1 MNKKRIGLP
10 LASSTW
16 GDEEV
21 SSILR
26 VVQSNRYTMGAET
39 LAFEEEFAAL
49 IGSRYAVMFNSG
61 SSANLALIAA
71 SVYKNPPL
79 IPRDSTVIVPAVSW
93 STTFYPVNQLGLKLS
108 FVDIDALTL
117 NIDTSKIEERITSST
132 SAIFAVNLLG
142 NPADWIALQQLS
154 EKYGLV
160 LLEDN
165 CESLG
170 ASLNN
175 QQTGTF
181 GQGGTFS
188 TFFSH
193 HISTMEGG
201 LVATNDSA
209 LNDAL
214 RSIRAHGWT
223 RDLQEENSVF
233 PKTGNDWEDLFR
245 FVLPGYNLRPLE
257 MEAAI
262 GREQIRKLPN
272 FVNQRRRNADLIV
285 KQKNS
290 FPNIQMQVENGNSSW
305 FGFSFVLNG
314 NLTGRRR
321 ELIQEL
327 DAAGI
332 ESRPI
337 VGGNF
342 TKNPVMKHLDYE
354 TLPDLFVADH
364 IHANGFFV
372 GNHHYDLTLE
382 LEHLVEILT
391 NFERKYT

>member
-1 MNKKRIGLP
+1 
-10 LASSTW
+10 
-16 GDEEV
+16 
-21 SSILR
+21 
-26 VVQSNRYTMGAET
+26 
-39 LAFEEEFAAL
+39 
-49 IGSRYAVMFNSG
+49 
-61 SSANLALIAA
+61 
-71 SVYKNPPL
+71 
-79 IPRDSTVIVPAVSW
+79 
-93 STTFYPVNQLGLKLS
+93 VNQLGLKLS
-108 FVDIDALTL
+108 FVDIDPFTL

-142 NPADWIALQQLS
+142 NPADWIALRQLS

-181 GQGGTFS
+181 GVGGTFS

-201 LVATNDSA
+201 LVATNDPA

-272 FVNQRRRNADLIV
+272 FVKQRRQNASLIL
-285 KQKNS
+285 KQKDS
-290 FPNIQMQVENGNSSW
+290 FPNIQMQLENGNSSW

-327 DAAGI
+327 DTAGI

-354 TLPDLFVADH
+354 PLPDLSIADH

-372 GNHHYDLTLE
+372 GNHHYDLTQE

-391 NFERKYT
+391 NFERKFT